1 MKKLKI
7 IFLLAI
13 AGITLGACSSG
24 GDSDNA
30 SSSSSSI
37 EVSST
42 VESTTTTTD
51 TANQAVVDK
60 LKADFEN
67 DVNVEVEKDV
77 IDSESDEP
85 HEVITVSSIDKE
97 TAKGIEEA
105 QSAINSNSAD
115 DTQKLTIAG
124 IQTIISE
131 AAKGLAGDNDSVK
144 FVYTDSVNNTMVV
157 AYSTKSK
164 DIIPIVE

>member
-1 MKKLKI
+1 MKKFKG
-7 IFLLAI
+7 IFLLAV

-24 GDSDNA
+24 NDSNNT
-30 SSSSSSI
+30 SSSSSST

-42 VESTTTTTD
+42 IESTVTATE
-51 TANQAVVDK
+51 TANQSVVDK
-60 LKADFEN
+60 LKTDFGN
-67 DVNVEVEKDV
+67 DVNIEVEKDV
-77 IDSESDEP
+77 IDSESDQP
-85 HEVITVSSIDKE
+85 HEVITVSSTDEE

-124 IQTIISE
+124 IQTIVSE
-131 AAKGLAGDNDSVK
+131 AAKGLADDNDSIQ

>member
-1 MKKLKI
+1 MKKFKVV
-7 IFLLAI
+7 FSLAVVGI
-13 AGITLGACSSG
+13 ALGACSSG

-30 SSSSSSI
+30 SSSSSST

-42 VESTTTTTD
+42 IESTTATE
-51 TANQAVVDK
+51 TANQSVVDQ
-60 LKADFEN
+60 LKADFGN

-77 IDSESDEP
+77 IDSESDQP
-85 HEVITVSSIDKE
+85 HEVITVSSTDEE
-97 TAKGIEEA
+97 TAKGIEDA

-115 DTQKLTIAG
+115 DTQKMTIAG
-124 IQTIISE
+124 IQTVVSE
-131 AAKGLAGDNDSVK
+131 AAKGLAGDNDSVE